1 MVTDNGIGMN
11 EEDRKNL
18 FKPYFKTTDRT
29 SKQLNKNSYGL
40 GLCICQ
46 KIANGLQGTIFVD
59 SMKGKGSTFTFQFIA
74 DKVLELKEEHVV
86 LERRGKQKLIPET
99 PGYRG

>member
-1 MVTDNGIGMN
+1 MVTDNVIGMN

-18 FKPYFKTTDRT
+18 FKPYFKTTDKT

-46 KIANGLQGTIFVD
+46 KIANGLLGTILVD
-59 SMKGKGSTFTFQFIA
+59 SMKGNGSTFTFQFIA
-74 DKVLELKEEHVV
+74 DKVFWLKEDRIMM
-86 LERRGKQKLIPET
+86 ERREK
-99 PGYRG
+99 

>member
-18 FKPYFKTTDRT
+18 FKPYFKTTDKT

-46 KIANGLQGTIFVD
+46 KIANGLQGTILVD
-59 SMKGKGSTFTFQFIA
+59 SMKGNGSTFTFQFIA
-74 DKVLELKEEHVV
+74 DKVFLLKEDRIMM
-86 LERRGKQKLIPET
+86 ERREK
-99 PGYRG
+99 